1 MNPISF
7 SHPFLINVLCRY
19 NIAELERTQLTKSV
33 EINNLDKRI
42 GKRLILNNISFEI
55 NQGDIVGLV
64 GENGAGKTTIM
75 KSILGMTDNNGG
87 SISINGKEVTVSKRD
102 GLKGVGSLIENPVL
116 YPYLSGL
123 QHLEL
128 FSETEDN
135 EMIDYLVNRLN
146 MQNYINK
153 NAINYSLGMKQKL
166 AIAMALVNRPSFAI
180 LDEPVNGLDPKST
193 KEVRDLIVDLNKEGT
208 TFLISSHIL
217 AELEKIINRVVI
229 IKKGT
234 KIFDNYL
241 EFFGN
246 KVNKTVVNTS
256 DNNSA
261 AEILKGKDIK
271 ASLDNNGLTIVGDFN
286 LQEIIDLINDKQI
299 SFTSIQTINDDFED
313 DLIQILDEK

>member
-19 NIAELERTQLTKSV
+19 NTAGLERTQLTKSV
-33 EINNLDKRI
+33 AINNLNKKI
-42 GKRLILNNISFEI
+42 GKKLILNDISFEI

-75 KSILGMTDNNGG
+75 KTILGMIEPTSG
-87 SISINGKEVTVSKRD
+87 SISINEKEVTISKRN

-116 YPYLSGL
+116 YPYLSGM
-123 QHLEL
+123 QHLQL
-128 FSETEDN
+128 FSETKNN
-135 EMIDYLVNRLN
+135 EMINYLVNQLN

-153 NAINYSLGMKQKL
+153 NAVNYSLGMKQKL
-166 AIAMALVNRPSFAI
+166 AIAMALVNQPSFAI

-193 KEVRDLIVDLNKEGT
+193 KEVRDLIVDLNKKGT

-229 IKKGT
+229 IKKGS

-241 EFFGN
+241 EYFGN
-246 KVNKTVVNTS
+246 KVNKVVVKTS
-256 DNNSA
+256 NNKDASD
-261 AEILKGKDIK
+261 ILK
-271 ASLDNNGLTIVGDFN
+271 NNGIEVDFSNDELTIIGDFK
-286 LQEIIDLINDKQI
+286 LQTVIDLINGKQI
-299 SFTSIQTINDDFED
+299 SFESIQTINDDFED

>member
-7 SHPFLINVLCRY
+7 SHPFLINVSCRY
-19 NIAELERTQLTKSV
+19 NTAELERTQLTKNV
-33 EINNLDKRI
+33 EISNLNKRI

-75 KSILGMTDNNGG
+75 KTILGMIEPTSGL
-87 SISINGKEVTVSKRD
+87 ISINGKEVTVSKRE
-102 GLKGVGSLIENPVL
+102 GLKNVGSLIENPVL
-116 YPYLSGL
+116 YPYLSGM
-123 QHLEL
+123 QHLQL
-128 FSETEDN
+128 FSETKNN
-135 EMIDYLVNRLN
+135 EMIDYLVNQLN

-153 NAINYSLGMKQKL
+153 NAVNYSLGMKQKL
-166 AIAMALVNRPSFAI
+166 AIAMALVNQPSFAI

-193 KEVRDLIVDLNKEGT
+193 KEVRNLIVDLNKKGT

-241 EFFGN
+241 EYFGN
-246 KVNKTVVNTS
+246 KVNKTLVKTS
-256 DNNSA
+256 DNHAA
-261 AEILKGKDIK
+261 AEILKENGIEV
-271 ASLDNNGLTIVGDFN
+271 SINNNELTIVGDFK
-286 LQEIIDLINDKQI
+286 LQEVIDLINSQNI

>member
-1 MNPISF
+1 MKPISF
-7 SHPFLINVLCRY
+7 SHPFLINVSCRY
-19 NIAELERTQLTKSV
+19 NTAGLERTQLTKSV
-33 EINNLDKRI
+33 EINNLNKRI
-42 GKRLILNNISFEI
+42 GRRLILNNISFEI

-75 KSILGMTDNNGG
+75 KSILGMIETNGG
-87 SISINGKEVTVSKRD
+87 LISIDGKEVTVSKRD
-102 GLKGVGSLIENPVL
+102 GLKNVGSLIENPVL
-116 YPYLSGL
+116 YPYLSGM

-128 FSETEDN
+128 FSETKNN
-135 EMIDYLVNRLN
+135 EMIDYLVNHLN
-146 MQNYINK
+146 MQTYINK
-153 NAINYSLGMKQKL
+153 NASNYSLGMKQKL
-166 AIAMALVNRPSFAI
+166 SIAMALVNRPSFAI

-193 KEVRDLIVDLNKEGT
+193 KEVRDLIFDLNKAGT

-241 EFFGN
+241 EYFGN
-246 KVNKTVVNTS
+246 KVNRTVIKTS
-256 DNNSA
+256 DDKA
-261 AEILKGKDIK
+261 ASDILKANNIEV
-271 ASLDNNGLTIVGDFN
+271 AMNNGELTISGDFK
-286 LQEIIDLINDKQI
+286 LQEVIDLINGQKI

>member
-1 MNPISF
+1 M
-7 SHPFLINVLCRY
+7 
-19 NIAELERTQLTKSV
+19 TKSV
-33 EINNLDKRI
+33 EISYLNKRI

-75 KSILGMTDNNGG
+75 KSILGMIENNGG
-87 SISINGKEVTVSKRD
+87 LISIDGKEVTVSKRE
-102 GLKGVGSLIENPVL
+102 GLKNVGSLIENPVL
-116 YPYLSGL
+116 YPYLSGM
-123 QHLEL
+123 QHLQL
-128 FSETEDN
+128 FSETKNN
-135 EMIDYLVNRLN
+135 EMIDYLVNQLN

-153 NAINYSLGMKQKL
+153 NAVNYSLGMKQKL
-166 AIAMALVNRPSFAI
+166 AIAMALVNQPSFAI

-193 KEVRDLIVDLNKEGT
+193 KEVRNLIVDLNKKGT

-241 EFFGN
+241 EYFGN
-246 KVNKTVVNTS
+246 KVNKTLVKTS
-256 DNNSA
+256 DNHAA
-261 AEILKGKDIK
+261 AEILKENGIEV
-271 ASLDNNGLTIVGDFN
+271 SINNNELTIVGDFK
-286 LQEIIDLINDKQI
+286 LQEVIDLINSQNI

>member
-1 MNPISF
+1 M
-7 SHPFLINVLCRY
+7 
-19 NIAELERTQLTKSV
+19 TKNV
-33 EINNLDKRI
+33 EISNLNKRI

-75 KSILGMTDNNGG
+75 KTILGMIEPTSGL
-87 SISINGKEVTVSKRD
+87 ISINGKEVTVSKRE
-102 GLKGVGSLIENPVL
+102 GLKNVGSLIENPVL
-116 YPYLSGL
+116 YPYLSGM
-123 QHLEL
+123 QHLQL
-128 FSETEDN
+128 FSETKNN
-135 EMIDYLVNRLN
+135 EMIDYLVNQLN

-153 NAINYSLGMKQKL
+153 NAVNYSLGMKQKL
-166 AIAMALVNRPSFAI
+166 AIAMALVNQPSFAI

-193 KEVRDLIVDLNKEGT
+193 KEVRNLIVDLNKKGT

-241 EFFGN
+241 EYFGN
-246 KVNKTVVNTS
+246 KVNKTLVKTS
-256 DNNSA
+256 DNHAA
-261 AEILKGKDIK
+261 AEILKENGIEV
-271 ASLDNNGLTIVGDFN
+271 SINNNELTIVGDFK
-286 LQEIIDLINDKQI
+286 LQEVIDLINSQNI

>member
-7 SHPFLINVLCRY
+7 SHPFIVNVLCRY
-19 NIAELERTQLTKSV
+19 NTAGLERKQLTKSV
-33 EINNLDKRI
+33 EINNLNKKI
-42 GKRLILNNISFEI
+42 GKKLILNDISFEI

-75 KSILGMTDNNGG
+75 KTILGMIEPTSG
-87 SISINGKEVTVSKRD
+87 SISINGKEVTISKRN

-116 YPYLSGL
+116 YPYLSGM
-123 QHLEL
+123 QHLQL
-128 FSETEDN
+128 FSETKNN
-135 EMIDYLVNRLN
+135 EMINYLVNQLN

-153 NAINYSLGMKQKL
+153 SAVNYSLGMKQKL
-166 AIAMALVNRPSFAI
+166 AIAMALVNQPSFAI

-193 KEVRDLIVDLNKEGT
+193 KEVRDLIVDLNKKGT

-229 IKKGT
+229 IKKGS

-241 EFFGN
+241 EYFGN
-246 KVNKTVVNTS
+246 KVNKVVVKTS
-256 DNNSA
+256 NNKDASD
-261 AEILKGKDIK
+261 ILK
-271 ASLDNNGLTIVGDFN
+271 NNGIEVDLSNDELTIIGDFK
-286 LQEIIDLINDKQI
+286 LQTVIDLINGKQI
-299 SFTSIQTINDDFED
+299 SFESIQTINDDFED